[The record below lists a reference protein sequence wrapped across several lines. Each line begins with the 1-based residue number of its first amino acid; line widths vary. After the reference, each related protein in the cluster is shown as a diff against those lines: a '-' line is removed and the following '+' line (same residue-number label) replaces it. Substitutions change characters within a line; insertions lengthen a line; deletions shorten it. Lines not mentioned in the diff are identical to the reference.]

1 MINRI
6 ESDILGSNTFV
17 VSNGKDC
24 FIVDAGASV
33 DAVKKLV
40 NGQNVLGV
48 FLTHGH
54 FDHIYFLDEYLKEF
68 NCTAYASEYAKEYF
82 CDADKNL
89 SSDFYGEEIVIK
101 NLAKTRFLCG
111 NGTLK
116 VGDFEIDYFQLGGH
130 SKGDMAFVFEKNLFV
145 GDLILGDSIGRY
157 DMYGGD
163 KNTLLKSLDF
173 LQKLDYQT
181 MMCGH
186 GEDRKKSFQ
195 ENVIMFWK
203 RYLSNKK

>member
-163 KNTLLKSLDF
+163 KNALIKSLDF
-173 LQKLDYQT
+173 LENYDYKI
-181 MMCGH
+181 MYSGH
-186 GEDRKKSFQ
+186 GS
-195 ENVIMFWK
+195 ENEKMKQDMVISAWIKFLE
-203 RYLSNKK
+203 R